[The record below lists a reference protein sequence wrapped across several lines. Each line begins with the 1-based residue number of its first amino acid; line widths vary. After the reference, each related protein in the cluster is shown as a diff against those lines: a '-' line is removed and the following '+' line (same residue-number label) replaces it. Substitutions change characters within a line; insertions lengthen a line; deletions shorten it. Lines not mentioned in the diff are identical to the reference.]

1 MNPLEFKQE
10 YAFGKMNV
18 NEWQYT
24 VNRPSFIQ
32 DNFILAIY
40 RTRDKLDQVTNFCD
54 REVDYLENEIQEIF
68 DETSGSQW

>member
-1 MNPLEFKQE
+1 MTIYCK
-10 YAFGKMNV
+10 
-18 NEWQYT
+18 
-24 VNRPSFIQ
+24 PSFIQ

-40 RTRDKLDQVTNFCD
+40 RTRDKLDQVTNFWD

>member
-1 MNPLEFKQE
+1 MTIYCK
-10 YAFGKMNV
+10 
-18 NEWQYT
+18 
-24 VNRPSFIQ
+24 PSFIQ

-40 RTRDKLDQVTNFCD
+40 RTRDKLDQVINFCD